1 MQVEREELH
10 AALQEAEDMLAAE
23 ESKTTMAQLELAN
36 VRADVDRRLH
46 EKEEEFE
53 STRRNHARALESMQA
68 SLEAEAKGRADL
80 LRQKK
85 KLENEVGVNRD
96 IYFFF
101 LCSQ

>member
-1 MQVEREELH
+1 
-10 AALQEAEDMLAAE
+10 MLAAE

-96 IYFFF
+96 IHFFF

>member
-1 MQVEREELH
+1 
-10 AALQEAEDMLAAE
+10 MLAAE